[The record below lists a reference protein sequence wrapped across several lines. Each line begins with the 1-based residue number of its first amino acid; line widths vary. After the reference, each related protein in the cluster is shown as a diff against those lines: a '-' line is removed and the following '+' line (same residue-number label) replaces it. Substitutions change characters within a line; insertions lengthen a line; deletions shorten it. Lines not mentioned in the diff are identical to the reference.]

1 MNFATFILKNL
12 LRRKARSLLTMC
24 GIAVA
29 VATTIA
35 LLGVSDDFQSAVL
48 QSFKNEGSD
57 IVISPK
63 GSLLQIAGD
72 MNEAVADDIRK
83 VPGVAAVSQG
93 LLEQIAMEID
103 DNQVPVLLQGW
114 KHGTFAFN
122 DIEIIEG
129 RSLEPDDVDAVMLG
143 EALAEKMHA
152 KVNQPIEIQDETFN
166 VVGIYDS
173 KTLLK
178 RGAAIMLLRRL
189 QDLMLREGS
198 VTGFSVQVDPE
209 IKADADAIEAVCER
223 IDNLNDADGNSLN
236 LDASSTD
243 DYVRDNFQ
251 LKLTR
256 AMAWVTSLIAV
267 GVGTIGM
274 LNTMIMSV
282 MERIREISV
291 LRAMGWRRGRVIAMI
306 VGESIVLSIFGA
318 ALGAGVAI
326 VGSHYITK
334 MPQVNG
340 FLSGH
345 IAPWVL
351 AAGMTIAFFVGLIG
365 AAYPAWRASRLL
377 PSEGLRYE

>member
-12 LRRKARSLLTMC
+12 LRRKARSMLTMC

-63 GSLLQIAGD
+63 GALLQIAGD
-72 MNEAVADDIRK
+72 MNESIADVIRT
-83 VPGVAAVSQG
+83 VPGVEDVSSG
-93 LLEQIAMEID
+93 LLEQIAMDID
-103 DNQVPVLLQGW
+103 GNQVPVLLQGW
-114 KHGTFAFN
+114 PHGTFAFN
-122 DIEIIEG
+122 DLQLEEG
-129 RSLEPDDVDAVMLG
+129 RMLKADDKDAVMLG
-143 EALAEKMHA
+143 RALADKMGA
-152 KVNQPIEIQDETFN
+152 QINETVEIQDETFT

-178 RGAAIMLLRRL
+178 RGAAVMLRPRL

-198 VTGFSVQVDPE
+198 VTGFSVQVEPE
-209 IKADADAIEAVCER
+209 LKGDEVAIER
-223 IDNLNDADGNSLN
+223 IANAIDKLNDSEGNSLN
-236 LDASSTD
+236 LEASSTE

-256 AMAWVTSLIAV
+256 AMAWVTSLIAI

-282 MERIREISV
+282 MERVREISV
-291 LRAMGWRRGRVIAMI
+291 LRAMGWRRSRVIAMV
-306 VGESIVLSIFGA
+306 VGESVILSILGAAFGA
-318 ALGAGVAI
+318 VLAL
-326 VGSHYITK
+326 VGSHYIT
-334 MPQVNG
+334 MLPQVSG
-340 FLSGH
+340 FLSGN
-345 IAPWVL
+345 IAPWVIL
-351 AAGMTIAFFVGLIG
+351 SGLLIAFFVGLVG